1 MLEPLPGAVV
11 NVARITVR
19 GLAQPGAT
27 ITRDI
32 PFWFDEHTTADA
44 AGRWTFEVELS
55 PGDNAFTFRVGD
67 DRNTAVRIIVRY
79 EPRP

>member
-1 MLEPLPGAVV
+1 VV
-11 NVARITVR
+11 HHSPIDIR

-44 AGRWTFEVELS
+44 EGRWSFTVRLS
-55 PGDNAFTFRVGD
+55 PGDNDFTFRVGD